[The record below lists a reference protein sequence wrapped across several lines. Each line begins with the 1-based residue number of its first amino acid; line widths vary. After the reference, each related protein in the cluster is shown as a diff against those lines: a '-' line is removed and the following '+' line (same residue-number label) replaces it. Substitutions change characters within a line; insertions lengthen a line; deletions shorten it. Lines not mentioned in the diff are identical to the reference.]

1 MRFDNLD
8 VIVPTYNRAKYLRI
22 ALQAILSSTADWRK
36 TIVLNN
42 ASTDSTLEVVEEIQ
56 KEFPDRVVEVVTNPV
71 NVGNAGNFKRTQE
84 IAENEYT
91 VVFHDD
97 DVIHPEYIERAM
109 DVLTKNPNIVY
120 AGGVLRRSI
129 IAAMKIGLLCLGTMF
144 YTRDRT
150 TPTFSC

>member
-1 MRFDNLD
+1 MRYGNLD

-42 ASTDSTLEVVEEIQ
+42 ASTDNTLEVVQEIQ
-56 KEFPDRVVEVVTNPV
+56 KEFPDRIVEVVTNPV
-71 NVGNAGNFKRTQE
+71 NVGNTGNFKRTQE

-91 VVFHDD
+91 AVFHDD

-109 DVLTKNPNIVY
+109 HILTKNPSMVY
-120 AGGVLRRSI
+120 AGGVLLHSTT
-129 IAAMKIGLLCLGTMF
+129 APMTIGLQ
-144 YTRDRT
+144 
-150 TPTFSC
+150 